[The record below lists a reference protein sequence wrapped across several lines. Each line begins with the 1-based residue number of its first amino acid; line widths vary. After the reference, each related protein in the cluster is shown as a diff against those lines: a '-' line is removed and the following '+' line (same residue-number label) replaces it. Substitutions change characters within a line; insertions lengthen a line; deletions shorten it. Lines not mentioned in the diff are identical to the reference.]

1 MEGKIY
7 YFNKEKIR
15 VTISDKKIIYE
26 TKTFSKKYNFIK
38 EFDIDDILE
47 IVCKQNEFT
56 KEWWDVTIS
65 TQKESTK
72 LPFLLTKEEQENKTF
87 ETFCRDLPNLKIDQP
102 KEIVKKCKTCGKIF
116 CYTEMDVK
124 KNEENKNT
132 AMIANLGVIAS
143 GLFGSRY
150 DMYEQNKIAKGSSNA
165 VVDFDRCPHCGS
177 RDITDV
183 SNENKKD
190 EIDVV
195 QELKKYKELLDSGII
210 SQEEFDKKKKELL
223 K

>member
-1 MEGKIY
+1 MSTKS
-7 YFNKEKIR
+7 KEKTLCMCREQYKFTLNEDMLIFEQ
-15 VTISDKKIIYE
+15 KL
-26 TKTFSKKYNFIK
+26 FSKEYNYKDEVMLQDIFEIEKKKSAWGPINFIVK
-38 EFDIDDILE
+38 TKNKNYKWQLVLSKDELE
-47 IVCKQNEFT
+47 ELDNFYDCVIE
-56 KEWWDVTIS
+56 
-65 TQKESTK
+65 K
-72 LPFLLTKEEQENKTF
+72 LEN
-87 ETFCRDLPNLKIDQP
+87 NP
-102 KEIVKKCKTCGKIF
+102 KEIKKKCCTCGKIF
-116 CYTEMDVK
+116 CYTLEDVS
-124 KNEENKNT
+124 ENNRKQL
-132 AMIANLGVIAS
+132 AAGLSALGAISSSFS
-143 GLFGSRY
+143 GNRY
-150 DMYEQNKIAKGSSNA
+150 DMYEQNKIANSSGNA